1 LFQLDGST
9 YLLAVDY
16 FSRYPE
22 VIELTSTSS
31 KAVIS
36 SLKAIF
42 SCHGIP
48 LVLMSDNGPQ
58 FDSSDMKQF
67 ANFYGFKHITSS
79 LHYPQSNGLAERT
92 VKTMKDLLKHTN
104 YQYMALLSYRSTPL
118 PWCNYSPA
126 ELLMGRK
133 VKTDIPQTASQ
144 LTPQWHFL
152 PDFKQKDKDF
162 KTKQKKNYDR
172 KHRARSVDTLPDNT
186 PVWVRTGNNQTPGR
200 VMSNASTPRS

>member
-1 LFQLDGST
+1 MATDLFQLDGST

-67 ANFYGFKHITSS
+67 ANTYGFKHITSS
-79 LHYPQSNGLAERT
+79 PHYPQSNGLAERT
-92 VKTMKDLLKHTN
+92 VKTMKGLLKHTN
-104 YQYMALLSYRSTPL
+104 DQYMALLSYRSTPL

-152 PDFKQKDKDF
+152 PDFKQDKDF
-162 KTKQKKNYDR
+162 KAK
-172 KHRARSVDTLPDNT
+172 
-186 PVWVRTGNNQTPGR
+186 
-200 VMSNASTPRS
+200 